1 MIIVVVVIIVIAMII
16 VIVVIVVI
24 TMIIVIVVLVVTA
37 MIIMVVVIIVIA
49 MIVVIVVLV
58 NMDLAIEVLRFSPN
72 QRRSNG
78 SLNGQT
84 ATRAQTPLEDSTE
97 QSIKGVMLGFVVQIL
112 FKASMTL
119 ESHNRSKFKFTRL
132 GYISTATMGAMGKG
146 WPGLNQR
153 QKK

>member
-1 MIIVVVVIIVIAMII
+1 
-16 VIVVIVVI
+16 
-24 TMIIVIVVLVVTA
+24 
-37 MIIMVVVIIVIA
+37 MIIMVVVIIVIIVIA
-49 MIVVIVVLV
+49 MIIMVVVIVMLV
-58 NMDLAIEVLRFSPN
+58 DMDLAIEVLRFSPN

>member
-1 MIIVVVVIIVIAMII
+1 MIIVVVVIVVIIVIAMII
-16 VIVVIVVI
+16 VIVVIV
-24 TMIIVIVVLVVTA
+24 T
-37 MIIMVVVIIVIA
+37 
-49 MIVVIVVLV
+49 LV

>member
-1 MIIVVVVIIVIAMII
+1 MIIVVVMVVVIIV
-16 VIVVIVVI
+16 
-24 TMIIVIVVLVVTA
+24 
-37 MIIMVVVIIVIA
+37 IIMVVVIIVI
-49 MIVVIVVLV
+49 IVIVMLV
-58 NMDLAIEVLRFSPN
+58 DMDLAIEVLRFSPN

-132 GYISTATMGAMGKG
+132 GYISTTTMGAMGKG

>member
-1 MIIVVVVIIVIAMII
+1 MFIMGVVIAMFIMGVVIAMFIMGVVVVM
-16 VIVVIVVI
+16 
-24 TMIIVIVVLVVTA
+24 LVD
-37 MIIMVVVIIVIA
+37 
-49 MIVVIVVLV
+49 
-58 NMDLAIEVLRFSPN
+58 MDLAIEVLRFSPN

-132 GYISTATMGAMGKG
+132 GYISTTTMGAMGKG

>member
-1 MIIVVVVIIVIAMII
+1 MII
-16 VIVVIVVI
+16 VI
-24 TMIIVIVVLVVTA
+24 A
-37 MIIMVVVIIVIA
+37 MIIMVVVIIVIIVIA
-49 MIVVIVVLV
+49 MIIMVVVIVMLV
-58 NMDLAIEVLRFSPN
+58 DMDLAIEVLRFSPN

>member
-1 MIIVVVVIIVIAMII
+1 MIIMIIVVVVIIMIIVVVVIIVIV
-16 VIVVIVVI
+16 VIVVIVV
-24 TMIIVIVVLVVTA
+24 
-37 MIIMVVVIIVIA
+37 VVV
-49 MIVVIVVLV
+49 VVMLV
-58 NMDLAIEVLRFSPN
+58 DMDLAIEVLRFSPN

>member
-1 MIIVVVVIIVIAMII
+1 MRVKCAMIMSSVVIVLLVVVIIVIIVII

-24 TMIIVIVVLVVTA
+24 
-37 MIIMVVVIIVIA
+37 
-49 MIVVIVVLV
+49 V